1 MINKIKWINNKYY
14 LNKKFSYCTCS
25 LGRGRHF
32 VDLRRSKI
40 LILGSLPPADSS
52 STRLRRKYLDIFT
65 AQHRLDVKLKFAR
78 PFPVV
83 LLQIRNLIK
92 HEVDNIAKYIFS
104 SKQRVFC
111 FTAILKGEWV
121 LPLRSTPRLLKN
133 MFRE

>member
-1 MINKIKWINNKYY
+1 M
-14 LNKKFSYCTCS
+14 
-25 LGRGRHF
+25 
-32 VDLRRSKI
+32 DLRRSKI
-40 LILGSLPPADSS
+40 LILRSLPPADSS

-111 FTAILKGEWV
+111 FLFHNNIKI
-121 LPLRSTPRLLKN
+121 
-133 MFRE
+133 